1 MAQHK
6 LVSFCLL
13 SVMFGSFPSVGAT
26 ERPALSFTDAAERLA
41 ERSEL
46 LAAEREVIGRAE
58 AELADA
64 RSRRLP
70 EAGLSATYV
79 HLSDPIRLDLQ
90 PLRNYIN
97 QLEPGI
103 PPGFLP
109 GDLELQS
116 RSFGRAAATVSWPV
130 FTGGRIQ
137 AGIDAAQASVAASQ
151 ATFDGVSAE
160 MQSLLVQR
168 YFTQVLAAQA
178 YTVRAATTKTLEE
191 HLNRAQRLQEEG
203 QVARTE
209 VLRARVAW
217 SEARSDLESARHN
230 LRLAES
236 ALAALL
242 ASSEPFELS
251 SALPHAPDL
260 PALQPLIEQ
269 ARQANP
275 SLRAAREQQQRAEAG
290 VRAARG
296 EQLPT
301 VALFAEHAL
310 YDYNLDLLS
319 SDWVVGVRLQWTL
332 FGGGSSRHR
341 TTAARM
347 QADEVSYRLAH
358 GTRDIELLLRQQ
370 HSQLANALSRLEA
383 YADMRELADESLRA
397 QQRAFEAGVASSLDV
412 VDAELAVQRVALGV
426 LSARYESL
434 LAATRLYEAA
444 GQTQRIKQ
452 WFEAESGYEHRF

>member
-13 SVMFGSFPSVGAT
+13 ILLLGSISSVGAA
-26 ERPALSFTDAAERLA
+26 ERPILSFSEAIERLS
-41 ERSEL
+41 EHSEL
-46 LAAEREVIGRAE
+46 LAAEREVLGRGE

-79 HLSDPIRLDLQ
+79 HSSDPVRLDLQ

-103 PPGFLP
+103 PPGYLP

-137 AGIDAAQASVAASQ
+137 AGIDAAQASLAASR
-151 ATFDGVSAE
+151 ATFDGISAE

-168 YFTQVLAAQA
+168 YFAQVLAAQA
-178 YTVRAATTKTLEE
+178 YSVRATTAQTLGE

-209 VLRARVAW
+209 VLRARVAL
-217 SEARSDLESARHN
+217 SEARADLESARHN

-242 ASSEPFELS
+242 ASPETFELS
-251 SALPHAPDL
+251 SSLPEPPIL
-260 PALQPLIEQ
+260 PPLQPLIDE
-269 ARQANP
+269 AREFNP
-275 SLRAAREQQQRAEAG
+275 ALRAAREQQQRAEAG

-319 SDWVVGVRLQWTL
+319 SDWVVGVRMQWTL

-347 QADEVSYRLAH
+347 QADEVAYRLAH
-358 GTRDIELLLRQQ
+358 GTRDVELLLRQQ
-370 HSQLANALSRLEA
+370 HSQLADALSRLEA
-383 YADMRELADESLRA
+383 YADMRELAEESLRA

-412 VDAELAVQRVALGV
+412 VDAELAVQRVALGM
-426 LSARYESL
+426 LSARYDSL

-444 GQTQRIKQ
+444 GQTQMIGQ
-452 WFEAESGYEHRF
+452 WFETESRNEHRF